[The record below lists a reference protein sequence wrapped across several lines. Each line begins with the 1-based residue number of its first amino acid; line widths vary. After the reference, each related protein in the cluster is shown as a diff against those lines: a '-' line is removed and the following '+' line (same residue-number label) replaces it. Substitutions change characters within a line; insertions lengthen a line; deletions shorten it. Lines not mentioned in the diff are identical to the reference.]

1 MCEFNLVT
9 QTRKPCFPVSS
20 RRTQQYRTWTIIA
33 ALMLIAGTLGSLF
46 GVNLV
51 AQSMDQKAHKS
62 FITTSNEIASNLKLN
77 MQRESDLIGSTES
90 YLIGNPNATQ
100 SEFTKWAHSV
110 HVLKSY
116 PELVGL
122 GIIKIVTQAQLAAY
136 TRMATAQQTNPF
148 RIVPAGV
155 RPYYCLAPDGIFRSK
170 SMVLPKDID
179 LCDDSSLRTAI
190 LGARNTGKS
199 NVLPFAAFG
208 LRSMGLETPIYR
220 GHTEPTSVAGRSRSF
235 DELIGLIL
243 KPSVLL
249 RKARGDHSNMAVVF
263 RYGGAKSKLLFRSG
277 VVPANAQT
285 ATVNLH
291 DGWTIET
298 LGTGKG
304 GGLFGDDD
312 ALALLV
318 GALSL
323 NALFAA
329 LIFALGTGRARSM
342 QIVDER
348 TDQLLY
354 QAMHDPLT
362 DLPNRALIADRI
374 DQLLA
379 RNRRDETLA
388 AALYVDLDDFK
399 NVNDSLGHAA
409 GDQLLISVAERMK
422 HVLRDADTIGRM
434 GGDEFVVLID
444 GGAYKE
450 GPELIAQRL
459 LSVMRQPFVLEGAH
473 MPLVVTASIGIAV
486 GDRKSSG
493 EFLHDADVALYQA
506 KSAGKNQYMFFNPK
520 MQTDLGRRVALEFDL
535 RSALVGE
542 QFYLLFQPI
551 YNLEDLSIVGVEALL
566 RWKHPTEGIIQPDE
580 FIPILE
586 QTGQIREVGAWV
598 LEHACKQM
606 ATWHA
611 RGDTLDLSVNVS
623 GRQLDSD
630 LIVDHIRDALKASGL
645 SETSLIIEVTETA
658 LMLDV
663 DLSVARLRAIK
674 DLGVRVAIDDF
685 GTGYSSLG
693 YLRQFPIDCIKIDKS
708 FTNAMTT
715 SPESQALV
723 KTFIQLGKDLG
734 LKTLAEGVET
744 ISQMDLLRAN
754 NVAEVQGFLFSHPL
768 EPDVLEA
775 QILEPLR
782 PTGTSRPPQST

>member
-1 MCEFNLVT
+1 
-9 QTRKPCFPVSS
+9 
-20 RRTQQYRTWTIIA
+20 
-33 ALMLIAGTLGSLF
+33 
-46 GVNLV
+46 
-51 AQSMDQKAHKS
+51 
-62 FITTSNEIASNLKLN
+62 
-77 MQRESDLIGSTES
+77 
-90 YLIGNPNATQ
+90 
-100 SEFTKWAHSV
+100 
-110 HVLKSY
+110 
-116 PELVGL
+116 
-122 GIIKIVTQAQLAAY
+122 
-136 TRMATAQQTNPF
+136 
-148 RIVPAGV
+148 
-155 RPYYCLAPDGIFRSK
+155 
-170 SMVLPKDID
+170 
-179 LCDDSSLRTAI
+179 
-190 LGARNTGKS
+190 
-199 NVLPFAAFG
+199 
-208 LRSMGLETPIYR
+208 
-220 GHTEPTSVAGRSRSF
+220 
-235 DELIGLIL
+235 
-243 KPSVLL
+243 
-249 RKARGDHSNMAVVF
+249 
-263 RYGGAKSKLLFRSG
+263 
-277 VVPANAQT
+277 
-285 ATVNLH
+285 
-291 DGWTIET
+291 
-298 LGTGKG
+298 
-304 GGLFGDDD
+304 
-312 ALALLV
+312 
-318 GALSL
+318 
-323 NALFAA
+323 
-329 LIFALGTGRARSM
+329 
-342 QIVDER
+342 
-348 TDQLLY
+348 
-354 QAMHDPLT
+354 
-362 DLPNRALIADRI
+362 
-374 DQLLA
+374 
-379 RNRRDETLA
+379 
-388 AALYVDLDDFK
+388 
-399 NVNDSLGHAA
+399 
-409 GDQLLISVAERMK
+409 LLISVAERMK

-459 LSVMRQPFVLEGAH
+459 LSLMRQPFVLEGAH

-566 RWKHPTEGIIQPDE
+566 RWKHPSEGIIQPDE

-598 LEHACKQM
+598 LENACKQM

-630 LIVDHIRDALKASGL
+630 VIVDHIRDALKASGL

-663 DLSVARLRAIK
+663 DSSVARLRAIK

-775 QILEPLR
+775 QILEALR